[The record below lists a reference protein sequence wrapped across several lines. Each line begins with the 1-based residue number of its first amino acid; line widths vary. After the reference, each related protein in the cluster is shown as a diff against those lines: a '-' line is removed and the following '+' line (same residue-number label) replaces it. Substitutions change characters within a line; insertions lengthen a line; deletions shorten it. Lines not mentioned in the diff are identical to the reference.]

1 MNITLTPELENLV
14 KEEISSGNFES
25 PHEVLRE
32 GLLLLKEMKLSRQ
45 ERIENL
51 RREVQKGVDAIRNGQ
66 YKTYQSDDLDNFAEN
81 IIERGTKK
89 LNGKNGEKLNG

>member
-14 KEEISSGNFES
+14 KDEISSGNFES

-51 RREVQKGVDAIRNGQ
+51 RREVQKGIDQIRSGQ
-66 YKTYQSDDLDNFAEN
+66 YKTYDSADKMMEEIMSEVHAEF
-81 IIERGTKK
+81 EARKT
-89 LNGKNGEKLNG
+89 NGK